1 MNTIKGTVKN
11 ISPFNNRIDMP
22 MLLYVIKVVLIFWV
36 FKFGAELIGEGIV
49 LAIHFACGKN
59 PFQGEMFGDITI
71 TLITYYG
78 YGVMIGIII
87 LLWKLFQRKTL
98 AELGLTRPAWSYFAG
113 AGVGTLLLLVS
124 VAMVVLTGAVR
135 YNGVSRNIDT
145 AMVFLMLG
153 AFIFQGAFEEVL
165 CRGIVQQL
173 LQKRSIPVA
182 IGVST
187 ALFIIPHIGN
197 MDFSAPANAVTA
209 VINLILISVI
219 FSLLTIRFK
228 SIWAACGLHSI
239 WNYIL
244 YSFLGL
250 NLSGNDEIN
259 AAVFDMSSVGDN
271 ILNGG
276 KYGIEASIITTA
288 VLGTAA
294 IALIVFNTRKPAW
307 R

>member
-1 MNTIKGTVKN
+1 MNKIKEFIKN
-11 ISPFNNRIDMP
+11 ISPFNNRTDMP
-22 MLLYVIKVVLIFWV
+22 KLLYVIKVILIFWV
-36 FKFGAELIGEGIV
+36 FKFGAELVGEGIV

-59 PFQGEMFGDITI
+59 PLQGEMFGDITI

-98 AELGLTRPAWSYFAG
+98 TELGFARPAWSYFAG
-113 AGVGTLLLLVS
+113 AGVGALLLLVS
-124 VAMVVLTGAVR
+124 VALAVLTGAVR
-135 YNGVSRNIDT
+135 YNGVFRNIDT

-173 LQKRSIPVA
+173 LQKKSIPVA
-182 IGVST
+182 VGVST
-187 ALFIIPHIGN
+187 ALFTIPHIGN
-197 MDFSAPANAVTA
+197 MDFSAPAIAVTA

-219 FSLLTIRFK
+219 FRFK

-244 YSFLGL
+244 YSILGL

-288 VLGTAA
+288 VLGAAA
-294 IALIVFNTRKPAW
+294 IALIVFNIRKPE
-307 R
+307 RG

>member
-1 MNTIKGTVKN
+1 MNKIKEFIKN
-11 ISPFNNRIDMP
+11 ISPFNNRTDMP
-22 MLLYVIKVVLIFWV
+22 KLLYVIKVILIFWV
-36 FKFGAELIGEGIV
+36 FKFGAELVGEGIV

-59 PFQGEMFGDITI
+59 PLQGEMFGDITI

-98 AELGLTRPAWSYFAG
+98 TELGLARPAWSYFAG
-113 AGVGTLLLLVS
+113 AGAGTLLLLVS
-124 VAMVVLTGAVR
+124 VALAVLTV
-135 YNGVSRNIDT
+135 RNIDT

-173 LQKRSIPVA
+173 LQKKSIPVA
-182 IGVST
+182 VGVST
-187 ALFIIPHIGN
+187 ALFTIPHIGN
-197 MDFSAPANAVTA
+197 MDFSAPAIAVTA

-244 YSFLGL
+244 YSILGL

-288 VLGTAA
+288 VLVAAA
-294 IALIVFNTRKPAW
+294 IALIVFNIRKPE
-307 R
+307 RG